1 MNYKLTF
8 LYDGECPLCLRE
20 TRFLKNKDKNKNISF
35 VNINDKEFD
44 SNLFSGISYKDAMEN
59 LHGILDNGEI
69 IKGLD
74 VLSYAYNLIG
84 LGWIYYPLKLPYI
97 SNFFRLIYKY
107 WAKYRLSITGR
118 SNLDEICS
126 SKCIQIK

>member
-8 LYDGECPLCLRE
+8 LYDGQCPLCLRE

-44 SNLFSGISYKDAMEN
+44 SNLFSKISYKDAMEN
-59 LHGILDNGEI
+59 LHGILDSGKI

-74 VLSYAYNLIG
+74 VLSYAYNIIG
-84 LGWIYYPLKLPYI
+84 LGWIYSPLRVPYI
-97 SNFFRLIYKY
+97 SNFLRLIYKF

-118 SNLDEICS
+118 SNLEKICS
-126 SKCIQIK
+126 NKCMQIK

>member
-20 TRFLKNKDKNKNISF
+20 TRFLKNKNKNKNISF

-118 SNLDEICS
+118 SSLDEICS